1 MILTLNYG
9 DLQNIRKKYISEKI
23 QDKEKIYTYIQSY
36 KDTLTNMYKNNLVKG
51 MSREE
56 YEIELYEFANSM
68 LSNTDISKREVEKT
82 FNGKPII
89 INNKTIKL
97 WLN

>member
-36 KDTLTNMYKNNLVKG
+36 KDTLTNMRKNNL
-51 MSREE
+51 
-56 YEIELYEFANSM
+56 
-68 LSNTDISKREVEKT
+68 
-82 FNGKPII
+82 
-89 INNKTIKL
+89 
-97 WLN
+97 

>member
-1 MILTLNYG
+1 ML
-9 DLQNIRKKYISEKI
+9 
-23 QDKEKIYTYIQSY
+23 
-36 KDTLTNMYKNNLVKG
+36 
-51 MSREE
+51 REE